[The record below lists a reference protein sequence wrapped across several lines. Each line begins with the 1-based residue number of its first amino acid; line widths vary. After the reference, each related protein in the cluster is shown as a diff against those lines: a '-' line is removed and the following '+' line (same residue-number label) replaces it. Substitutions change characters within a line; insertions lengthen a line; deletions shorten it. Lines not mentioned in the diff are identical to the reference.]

1 MGARMQTLF
10 QIAAAAVSLYATLCF
25 VRIIIT
31 WIPRAQYSG
40 FGRFLSSLCDPYMN
54 LFSRLP
60 LRIGGLDFS
69 PMISIGLLSLLSSIL
84 GNTAQTGRIYIGGI
98 LSYLVV
104 LIWSVFSSLVAILL
118 IAVIIRYF
126 VLIFSRS
133 STSYNS
139 VWSAFDNALSSIVFK
154 ISSLLAGKNP
164 MSYKKAL
171 GLTILELIVALICG
185 RIIIQVIIGLLVR
198 IPF

>member
-104 LIWSVFSSLVAILL
+104 LIWSVFSSLAAILL

-133 STSYNS
+133 STGYNS

>member
-1 MGARMQTLF
+1 MQTLF

-25 VRIIIT
+25 IRIIIT

-69 PMISIGLLSLLSSIL
+69 PMISIGLLSLISSVL

-98 LSYLVV
+98 LSYLVA
-104 LIWSVFSSLVAILL
+104 LIWSVFSSLVTILL
-118 IAVIIRYF
+118 IAVVIRYF
-126 VLIFSRS
+126 VLLFSKT

-139 VWSAFDNALSSIVFK
+139 PWSVFDNALGPIVFK
-154 ISSLLAGKNP
+154 ISSLLAGRNP
-164 MSYKKAL
+164 VSYKKAL

-185 RIIIQVIIGLLVR
+185 QICMQIIISLLSR